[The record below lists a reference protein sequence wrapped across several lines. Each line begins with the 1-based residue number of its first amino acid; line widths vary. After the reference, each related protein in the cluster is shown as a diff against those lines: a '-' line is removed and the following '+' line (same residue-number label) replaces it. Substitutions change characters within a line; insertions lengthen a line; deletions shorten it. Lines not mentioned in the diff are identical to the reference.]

1 MRLITTKSCGCYT
14 CSFALCILPTT
25 ALLIELDSYERNPH
39 LSFSLSTGPMVAL
52 LLLLILVLSASGI
65 LDRLILRTLF
75 ARCFEQA
82 NVRRA
87 FRTARAPL
95 LLCAQ
100 S

>member
-1 MRLITTKSCGCYT
+1 
-14 CSFALCILPTT
+14 
-25 ALLIELDSYERNPH
+25 
-39 LSFSLSTGPMVAL
+39 MVAL
-52 LLLLILVLSASGI
+52 LPLLILVLSASGI

-75 ARCFEQA
+75 ARCLEQA

-95 LLCAQ
+95 LLCVQ